1 MCVNL
6 PGYFRCECP
15 DQFTGERCEIFRLI
29 TCENQPCKNGG
40 SCTDII
46 NPQTGDNFTCTCTTG
61 YEGSICDVPYCIG
74 QKCQN
79 GGKCDFLYQVYLIFI
94 TFFFFFFFAHITRFT
109 FIYFFKYFPN
119 ITLFV
124 NCIISMFVSNDYLH
138 ILLLY

>member
-1 MCVNL
+1 MTLSPCQHDGVCVNL

-79 GGKCDFLYQVYLIFI
+79 GGKCDFLYQVNLVF
-94 TFFFFFFFAHITRFT
+94 TFFLFFFFCTYNS
-109 FIYFFKYFPN
+109 IYIYLILFSKYFPT
-119 ITLFV
+119 I
-124 NCIISMFVSNDYLH
+124 YLH
-138 ILLLY
+138 ILLLF